1 MKRYVR
7 AYNNYPQPK
16 YPWGSPERQARCEEC
31 VKELEKKYPGA
42 DVQILRSTI
51 YVISPEIGVDMYV
64 VDDWGH
70 CGIIYGGMFDFVQDY
85 LKDGGDIDLV
95 TFTDKL
101 GNVYKPYPNRKS
113 INVTFPNGS
122 SMDLSRNKAEA
133 LYRQSNKR

>member
-7 AYNNYPQPK
+7 AYQNFPQPK
-16 YPWGSPERQARCEEC
+16 YPWGSPEREARVQEC
-31 VKELEKKYPGA
+31 ADELQKKYPGA
-42 DVQILRSTI
+42 TIQALRSCI

-70 CGIIYGGMFDFVQDY
+70 CGIIYGGMFEFVQDY
-85 LKDGGDIDLV
+85 LKDGGDINLV

-122 SMDLSRNKAEA
+122 SMDLSRNKAEI
-133 LYRQSNKR
+133 LYRQGHL

>member
-7 AYNNYPQPK
+7 AYQNYKQPK

-31 VKELEKKYPGA
+31 AKELEKRYPGA
-42 DVQILRSTI
+42 TIQILNSTI
-51 YVISPEIGVDMYV
+51 YVISPEIGVDMFI

-70 CGIIYGGMFDFVQDY
+70 CGILYGGMFEFVQDY
-85 LKDGGDIDLV
+85 LKDGGDINLV

-113 INVTFPNGS
+113 INVTFPNGA
-122 SMDLSRNKAEA
+122 SMDLSRNKAEI
-133 LYRQSNKR
+133 LYRQGRL

>member
-7 AYNNYPQPK
+7 AYQNFPQPK
-16 YPWGSPERQARCEEC
+16 YPWGSPEREARVQEC
-31 VKELEKKYPGA
+31 ANELQKKYPDA
-42 DVQILRSTI
+42 TVQALRSFV
-51 YVISPEIGVDMYV
+51 YVISPEVVVDMYV

-70 CGIIYGGMFDFVQDY
+70 CGKIYGGLFDFVQDY

-101 GNVYKPYPNRKS
+101 GNVYTPYPNRKS

-122 SMDLSRNKAEA
+122 SMDLSRNKAEI
-133 LYRQSNKR
+133 LYRQGHL